1 MSVPRRR
8 LATAAVVIGGAVLA
22 VAGFTI
28 HAAAEP
34 GDEAA
39 VAKNVEAFR
48 KAMQANDRAG
58 FEALCAPQMSY
69 GHSGGKV
76 QTKEEFI
83 AEATSGKFTWKT
95 LELADVKN
103 SVAGDNAIS
112 RFMLKGELESEGKVT
127 SINIGVLMVWQKQ
140 ENAWKLLA
148 RQAFKV

>member
-1 MSVPRRR
+1 MSMPRRR
-8 LATAAVVIGGAVLA
+8 FAAAAVIIGGAVLA

-28 HAAAEP
+28 HAQAQSA
-34 GDEAA
+34 DEEA
-39 VAKNVEAFR
+39 VAENVEAFR